1 MLNTKRKHKMAT
13 RDTYKYRIKD
23 GNRIVY
29 YGTTNDLER
38 REREHRSEGMDFTK
52 MEKIGNITTSAAA
65 GAWEEGEIKRYKQQ
79 HGGDRPKYNQNDT
92 GK

>member
-1 MLNTKRKHKMAT
+1 MSN

-29 YGTTNDLER
+29 YGTTNDLDR
-38 REREHRSEGMDFTK
+38 REQEHRNDGMSFTS
-52 MEKIGNITTSAAA
+52 MEKVGRITTNAAA
-65 GAWEEGEIKRYKQQ
+65 GAWEEEEIKRYKLQ
-79 HGGDRPKYNQNDT
+79 HGGKRPKYNLNDS

>member
-1 MLNTKRKHKMAT
+1 MAD

-23 GNRIVY
+23 GKRIVY

-38 REREHRSEGMDFTK
+38 REQEHRNDGMSFTS
-52 MEKIGNITTSAAA
+52 MEKVGRITTSAAA

-79 HGGDRPKYNQNDT
+79 HGGERPKYNLNDS